1 VWNVPRLN
9 TVAEPNIHTAL
20 RIDMFYM
27 FVGLTIVSVA
37 LGHRYD
43 DITGWLVFGSGVI
56 VLSLLNELIDYV
68 RDRNVYNP
76 KDSE

>member
-1 VWNVPRLN
+1 
-9 TVAEPNIHTAL
+9 
-20 RIDMFYM
+20 MFYM
-27 FVGLTIVSVA
+27 FVGLTIVSIA

>member
-1 VWNVPRLN
+1 
-9 TVAEPNIHTAL
+9 
-20 RIDMFYM
+20 MFYM